1 MFRGVSQLSLDA
13 KGRIAV
19 PARYRELLS
28 ANGEGRMVVTVD
40 RDGCLLLYPA
50 PEWERIEQALMSR
63 PNMNPQVRKLQR
75 LLVGH
80 ATECELDGQGRLLL
94 PPPLRDFAGLD
105 KRVMLVG
112 QGNKFEI
119 WDEDAWS
126 RNRELWFGEDA
137 DDALSEALESI
148 AL

>member
-28 ANGEGRMVVTVD
+28 ERCEGRMVVTVD

-50 PEWERIEQALMSR
+50 PEWERIEQSLMSR

-80 ATECELDGQGRLLL
+80 ATECDLDGQGRLLL
-94 PPPLRDFAGLD
+94 PPPLREFARLE

-137 DDALSEALESI
+137 DDVLSEALESI
-148 AL
+148 SL